1 MPENTAE
8 PGAEPMPP
16 RRLPFRRIDD
26 PTPQIAS
33 KPAQK
38 RPAVVQEPLEPL
50 FEDEARPSTLIKPQN
65 ESVSV
70 SRDIIIPAG
79 GLIICIGLLWF
90 GIFNAGS
97 FYMQSTRF
105 SGDLATI
112 FYVWQVGTLLEI
124 IGVVGGIECLKMLI
138 PGILA
143 ARKS

>member
-8 PGAEPMPP
+8 PGVEPMPP
-16 RRLPFRRIDD
+16 RRLPFRRIEN
-26 PTPQIAS
+26 PATPPAS

-65 ESVSV
+65 EPVSV
-70 SRDIIIPAG
+70 SRNIIIPAG
-79 GLIICIGLLWF
+79 GLLVCIGLLWY

-138 PGILA
+138 PGIIAL
-143 ARKS
+143 RR